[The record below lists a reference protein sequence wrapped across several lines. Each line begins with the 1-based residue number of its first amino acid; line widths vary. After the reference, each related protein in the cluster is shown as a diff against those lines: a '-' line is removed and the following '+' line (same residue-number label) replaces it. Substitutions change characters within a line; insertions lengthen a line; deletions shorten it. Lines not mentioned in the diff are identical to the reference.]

1 MKLSY
6 ITKDSARKA
15 TFRKRKKGLLKKASE
30 LSTLCG
36 IEASVIIYSP
46 YDAQPE
52 VWPSPAGA
60 QRVLSEFKNM
70 PKMDQSMGMM
80 SQKSFLQQRIE
91 LANKQLK
98 RQCRDNREKEITQ
111 VMFQCLAG
119 QGLENLNMMD
129 LNDLGKATFKKR
141 KKGLLKKASELST
154 LCGID
159 ASVIIYSP
167 YNTQPEVWPSP
178 TEAERVLSKFKK
190 MPKMDQSM
198 EMMSQESFLKR
209 RIELANKQ
217 LKKQCRDN
225 REEEITQVMFQCLA
239 GQGLENLN
247 MMDLNDL

>member
-1 MKLSY
+1 MTKNTVKISY

-15 TFRKRKKGLLKKASE
+15 TFR
-30 LSTLCG
+30 
-36 IEASVIIYSP
+36 
-46 YDAQPE
+46 
-52 VWPSPAGA
+52 
-60 QRVLSEFKNM
+60 
-70 PKMDQSMGMM
+70 
-80 SQKSFLQQRIE
+80 
-91 LANKQLK
+91 
-98 RQCRDNREKEITQ
+98 
-111 VMFQCLAG
+111 
-119 QGLENLNMMD
+119 
-129 LNDLGKATFKKR
+129 KR

-217 LKKQCRDN
+217 LKRQCRDN

-239 GQGLENLN
+239 GQGFENLN
-247 MMDLNDL
+247 MMDLNDLEWLLEQNMRDIDRRINMLTKASHSQGSVAAASATMATPEAMLKSGEKVHVESPEREVSPETEQRQQLIKDLMHSPENIGLDSVLSFGDNNPIAFFP